1 MALSGFVDNK
11 NEVKNYP
18 TMSTQDNRKKL
29 ITIAAWFLLPLVI
42 ATIWYKVLPEI
53 FLPSGSTNN
62 GELLE
67 PIFTLKKFTH
77 QTAEGET
84 FTNVEIEKVWTLVHF
99 VQGECDEQCSQSL
112 YKTRQLR
119 ISMGKDIDRL
129 NRIAVLAQDGP
140 SESNQKMW
148 ASHPDLKVLIASSN
162 GVGAQIKSQ
171 IKNIQISRDSLFL
184 VDPLGN
190 VMMHF
195 PASLEAKLI
204 KKDIRKLLKL
214 SHIG

>member
-1 MALSGFVDNK
+1 
-11 NEVKNYP
+11 
-18 TMSTQDNRKKL
+18 MSTQDNRKKL
-29 ITIAAWFLLPLVI
+29 IIIAAWFLIPLAL
-42 ATIWYKVLPEI
+42 ATIWYKVLPKS
-53 FLPSGSTNN
+53 FLPSASTNN
-62 GELLE
+62 GELLD
-67 PIFTLKKFTH
+67 PIFTLDKFTQ
-77 QTAEGET
+77 QTAKGEI
-84 FTNVEIEKVWTLVHF
+84 FTNVEIEKIWTLVHF

-129 NRIAVLAQDGP
+129 NRIAVLKQDGI
-140 SESNQKMW
+140 SDSNQKMW
-148 ASHPDLKVLIASSN
+148 ASHPDLEVLIASRN

-171 IKNIQISRDSLFL
+171 VKNIQISWDSIFL

-195 PASLEAKLI
+195 PASMEAKLI

>member
-1 MALSGFVDNK
+1 
-11 NEVKNYP
+11 
-18 TMSTQDNRKKL
+18 MSTQDNRKKL
-29 ITIAAWFLLPLVI
+29 IIIAAWFLIPLAL
-42 ATIWYKVLPEI
+42 ATIWYKVLPKS
-53 FLPSGSTNN
+53 FLPSASTNN
-62 GELLE
+62 GELLD
-67 PIFTLKKFTH
+67 PIFTLDKFTQ
-77 QTAEGET
+77 QTAKGVI
-84 FTNVEIEKVWTLVHF
+84 FTNVEIEKIWTLVHF

-129 NRIAVLAQDGP
+129 NRIAVLKQDGA

-148 ASHPDLKVLIASSN
+148 ASHPDLEVLIASSN

-171 IKNIQISRDSLFL
+171 VKNIQISRDSIFL

-195 PASLEAKLI
+195 PASMEPKLI